1 MGNYLKKALMPRTV
15 VALSA
20 LRWPGRLR
28 ALAKR
33 ALGGRGRIELYF
45 AFDDPYSA
53 IALPP
58 LLEITQRHR
67 VELVLYPLIERGIA
81 GDPALA
87 QRRQHAIVDSQRLA
101 RRQGLTL
108 KRHEV
113 LDASETAFLVAW
125 LESARGEQGV
135 NAFASTALQQLWL
148 ETSGAVQPA
157 DYAAL
162 FERHLA
168 RKPPSDV
175 SAWARCEHAAQ
186 NNLQRLQH
194 KGHWE
199 SPAARVDGEW
209 FFAHERLEHIAAR
222 LNYLGW

>member
-1 MGNYLKKALMPRTV
+1 MSNLLKKALIPRTV
-15 VALSA
+15 VALSE

-28 ALAKR
+28 AQVRR

-58 LLEITQRHR
+58 LLAITQRHE
-67 VELVLYPLIERGIA
+67 VELVLYPLVERGIE
-81 GDPALA
+81 GDPALS
-87 QRRQHAIVDSQRLA
+87 QRRQQAIVDSSRLA

-108 KRHEV
+108 GRRNV
-113 LDASETAFLVAW
+113 LDPAAPAFLVAW
-125 LESARGEQGV
+125 LESARGSEGI
-135 NAFASTALQQLWL
+135 NSFAAAALQQLWFG
-148 ETSGAVQPA
+148 TTGAVNKE

-162 FERHLA
+162 FERHLG
-168 RKPPSDV
+168 RKPPTDL
-175 SAWARCEHAAQ
+175 AINQHAARD
-186 NNLQRLQH
+186 NLQRLQR

-199 SPAARVDGEW
+199 SPAAWVDGEW
-209 FFAHERLEHIAAR
+209 FFAHERFEQIEAR